1 MRKDMTKVIAE
12 RPRAGSSV
20 RLKVGVIART
30 QRTPIEEL
38 PGREPM
44 SASWHNGWDDMTRTH
59 RTPVERFLRK
69 QVGRRWDEV
78 YSEVCAVAPKG
89 TKAGQRL
96 REVVLNAVETSVF
109 MDGEDIRCKWGYR
122 VGGLFVHPQTG
133 VLSLPE
139 THRRRYRYQPK
150 NNSGWETVHAPAD
163 GSGAAC
169 CFVKVDGIWYR
180 VTLVPLPADEEAAKL
195 MPFTERY
202 DEILK
207 DYVWGT
213 ERGLKYGNRFRQV
226 WGSDVF
232 ARYKRQASKLEIRWI
247 KSKLFG
253 DKAEKGGRK
262 ERGADFRSRRPGRR

>member
-20 RLKVGVIART
+20 RLKVGVIARS
-30 QRTPIEEL
+30 QRTSIEEL

-96 REVVLNAVETSVF
+96 REVVANAVETSVF
-109 MDGEDIRCKWGYR
+109 MDGEDIRCKWGYV
-122 VGGLFVHPQTG
+122 VGDLFVHPQTG
-133 VLSLPE
+133 ILSLPE
-139 THRRRYRYQPK
+139 SKRKRYRYQPK
-150 NNSGWETVHAPAD
+150 RDWEVVHAPAH
-163 GSGAAC
+163 GGADAH

-180 VTLVPLPADEEAAKL
+180 VRLVPLPESEEAVKNIS
-195 MPFTERY
+195 FDERF
-202 DEILK
+202 DVILK

-213 ERGLKYGNRFRQV
+213 ERAMKYGNRYRQV
-226 WGSDVF
+226 WGSDVY
-232 ARYKRQASKLEIRWI
+232 ARDKRQANKQEIALISRLA
-247 KSKLFG
+247 SG
-253 DKAEKGGRK
+253 DKAEKRK
-262 ERGADFRSRRPGRR
+262 DKQRGLCSRRPGRR